1 MAGDWMRQAAP
12 VWTTVT
18 HWNEVPAMAGAVCA
32 AVSDDR
38 PVFQSVLVKGS
49 RFMRTERVVN
59 ALLAL
64 DPAQDNNKKDNAH
77 AA

>member
-1 MAGDWMRQAAP
+1 
-12 VWTTVT
+12 
-18 HWNEVPAMAGAVCA
+18 
-32 AVSDDR
+32 VSDDR
-38 PVFQSVLVKGS
+38 PVFHSVLVKGS

-64 DPAQDNNKKDNAH
+64 DPVHDNNKKDNAH

>member
-1 MAGDWMRQAAP
+1 
-12 VWTTVT
+12 
-18 HWNEVPAMAGAVCA
+18 
-32 AVSDDR
+32 
-38 PVFQSVLVKGS
+38 
-49 RFMRTERVVN
+49 MRTERVVN